1 MREKERYDEL
11 IEDITTNE
19 WNEAEIR
26 MAMLMSIASSLA
38 IIADKLSWKE
48 ENE

>member
-1 MREKERYDEL
+1 MSEKERYDEL
-11 IEDITTNE
+11 IEDITTKG

-26 MAMLMSIASSLA
+26 IAMLMSIASSLA
-38 IIADKLSWKE
+38 IIADKLSGKG

>member
-1 MREKERYDEL
+1 MSEKERYDEM
-11 IEDITTNE
+11 IEDITTNG

-26 MAMLMSIASSLA
+26 IAMLMSIASSLA
-38 IIADKLSWKE
+38 IIADKLSGNG